1 MSRERRE
8 RKEQRR
14 REWEARE
21 AAMEKAERE
30 LPNLMTSEDIIPH
43 LWSCFNG
50 TDHWVFLS
58 DYEDGYDYVH
68 HLAVCCLAVGMDVK
82 WGYVGWRNM
91 FPEQK
96 ATVMFLTIPK
106 TQFGPDDVNC
116 FMERTNSKER
126 VAGTGKDV
134 ITLQERGGDPHRLL
148 RFMKSIRTGEH
159 RAITAERFSH
169 R

>member
-1 MSRERRE
+1 
-8 RKEQRR
+8 
-14 REWEARE
+14 
-21 AAMEKAERE
+21 MEKAERE
-30 LPNLMTSEDIIPH
+30 LPNLITSEDIIPH

-50 TDHWVFLS
+50 NDHWVFLS
-58 DYEDGYDYVH
+58 DNEEANDHVH
-68 HLAVCCLAVGMDVK
+68 NLAVCCLAVGMDVK

-106 TQFGPDDVNC
+106 AEFGPDDVNL
-116 FMERTNSKER
+116 FLEKTARQGPR
-126 VAGTGKDV
+126 VDGTGKDI
-134 ITLQERGGDPHRLL
+134 ITLQERGADPHRLL

-159 RAITAERFSH
+159 RAITAERFSQ